1 MKVLVATRNPGK
13 MKEYAELLGDGA
25 PGGEAVKWVSL
36 ADLGIEDEVE
46 ETGSTFEENARLKAV
61 AYATASGLLTLADD
75 SGLEV
80 EALDGAPGVYSARY
94 AGRGAGDLDRIRKLL
109 AALEGVP
116 AQDRAARFV
125 CAVAICTPEG
135 DIYTAEGECRGRI
148 AFEPHGSNGFG
159 YDPVFYISG
168 LHMTMAEAEP
178 EIKNRISHRA
188 MALAAIRPVLADLIV
203 KRSANDQSSSS
214 ND

>member
-13 MKEYAELLGDGA
+13 LKEYAELLGDGGTVEWA
-25 PGGEAVKWVSL
+25 SL
-36 ADLGIEDEVE
+36 ADIGIEDEVE

-61 AYATASGLLTLADD
+61 AYTAASGLLTLADD

-94 AGRGAGDLDRIRKLL
+94 AGPGTGDLDRIRKLL

-125 CAVAICTPEG
+125 CVVAICTPEG

-188 MALAAIRPVLADLIV
+188 MALAAIRPVLADLIA
-203 KRSANDQSSSS
+203 KREVGDQSSSS